1 MNQSAFWE
9 LVWQGELQ
17 QAERI
22 MIRRYSNSV
31 QISCI
36 HSTAICYEIGERL
49 RGVLTAASTSSPR
62 LTELLAMIECS
73 DATSGGSA
81 GIGRK

>member
-1 MNQSAFWE
+1 MNQSTFRE

-36 HSTAICYEIGERL
+36 HSTAICCEIGERL

-62 LTELLAMIECS
+62 LTELLAMIECC
-73 DATSGGSA
+73 DATSRRSA
-81 GIGRK
+81 EIGRK